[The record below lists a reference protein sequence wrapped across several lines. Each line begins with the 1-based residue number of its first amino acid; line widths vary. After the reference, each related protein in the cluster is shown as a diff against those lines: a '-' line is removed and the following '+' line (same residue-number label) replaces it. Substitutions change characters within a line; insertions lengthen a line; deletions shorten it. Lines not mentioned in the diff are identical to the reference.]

1 MEIQYIYTKKRSE
14 FGRQCNFA
22 DRAAELH
29 IDIPRDDKLAENF
42 ISKDPVDRAIQC
54 AKEMSEHEI
63 NTERLVSE
71 TRGINHT
78 EGGWPKDVNCQEPD
92 QVVRFRKK
100 VEKDENYTVILQS
113 LGAVVEHCIKQNN
126 AIDIFEDYF
135 ENIEQEASEEPPS
148 AKVVNVF
155 RDINEH
161 KRSATHI
168 SWFPDGP
175 TKLAVAY
182 CNTDFQ
188 VDGPDVCI
196 DSYIW
201 DVANTNTPDMVMKPS
216 SPLVSIEFNPKDT
229 HTLIGGCYNGQL
241 AFWDRRKGSVP
252 VDSSPVEKS
261 HSDPVWKVIW
271 IQSKTGTEFF
281 STSTDGKVLWWDVRK
296 LTEPTDI
303 LYLDMT
309 KEQNNICAV
318 GAYSLEYE
326 STLPTKFMAGS
337 EQGQIFLCNRKG
349 KNAAEKVTNVFPGHA
364 GPVLAI
370 QRNPFYPKNFLSA
383 GGWDVRIW
391 SEEMREEPIMWTPYQ
406 TSAIT
411 DAAWSPARPGVF
423 FCTFKSG
430 ELQIWDLTFKQKAPT
445 LAINVFDEIAHS
457 LRVQEDGQLVACGS
471 HSGDVAILELSE
483 GFYLMNKTEKNNI
496 GMMFDRE
503 THREKIL
510 EARQRELKL
519 KEKAKAAAAAADGG
533 AEGGEDGAKA
543 EGGGGAAAGEDTP
556 LTPEELIKKAE
567 EDFFQMIEQERKER
581 EKQNA
586 ERHRKAQARD
596 TEAEQTQEGGATD
609 EVAENAAD

>member
-1 MEIQYIYTKKRSE
+1 
-14 FGRQCNFA
+14 
-22 DRAAELH
+22 
-29 IDIPRDDKLAENF
+29 
-42 ISKDPVDRAIQC
+42 
-54 AKEMSEHEI
+54 
-63 NTERLVSE
+63 
-71 TRGINHT
+71 
-78 EGGWPKDVNCQEPD
+78 
-92 QVVRFRKK
+92 
-100 VEKDENYTVILQS
+100 
-113 LGAVVEHCIKQNN
+113 
-126 AIDIFEDYF
+126 
-135 ENIEQEASEEPPS
+135 
-148 AKVVNVF
+148 
-155 RDINEH
+155 
-161 KRSATHI
+161 
-168 SWFPDGP
+168 
-175 TKLAVAY
+175 
-182 CNTDFQ
+182 
-188 VDGPDVCI
+188 
-196 DSYIW
+196 
-201 DVANTNTPDMVMKPS
+201 MVMKPS

-296 LTEPTDI
+296 LTEPTDV

-349 KNAAEKVTNVFPGHA
+349 KSAAEKVTNVFPGHA

-391 SEEMREEPIMWTPYQ
+391 SEEMRDEPIMWTPYQ
-406 TSAIT
+406 DSAIT

-423 FCTFKSG
+423 FSTFKNG

-445 LAINVFDEIAHS
+445 LAINVFDEIAHC

-483 GFYLMNKTEKNNI
+483 GFYTMNKTEKNNI
-496 GMMFDRE
+496 GLMFDRE

-533 AEGGEDGAKA
+533 AEGGEDGGKA
-543 EGGGGAAAGEDTP
+543 EGGGGGGGAAAAATGEDAP

-596 TEAEQTQEGGATD
+596 NEAEPTDEGGATD
-609 EVAENAAD
+609 EQAAENAPD